1 MNVENILTNLRVLW
15 RTDRIIAD
23 IHMRHLL
30 MGIGLRALAALI
42 AGFGLMMLQL
52 AAYFALVQFW
62 SAISA
67 AAVLGAF
74 DFVIAVVLFVLAARP
89 AAGRELALA
98 TEIHDSSMEALQLEA
113 RALQS
118 QLTGMIQH
126 PLNGILPS
134 LIVPL
139 ITVIIRSLKTRVAAP
154 VPTEA
159 TSQK

>member
-1 MNVENILTNLRVLW
+1 MNIENILTNLRVLW

-23 IHMRHLL
+23 IRMRHLL
-30 MGIGLRALAALI
+30 MGLGLRALAALI

-52 AAYFALVQFW
+52 AVYFALVQVW

-67 AAVLGAF
+67 AAILGAF
-74 DFVIAVVLFVLAARP
+74 DFALAAGLFWLASRP
-89 AAGRELALA
+89 PAGRELALA
-98 TEIHDSSMEALQLEA
+98 TEIHDSSVAALQLEA

-118 QLTGMIQH
+118 QLTGMVQH

-139 ITVIIRSLKTRVAAP
+139 ITIIIRSLRARATP
-154 VPTEA
+154 VPAAAE
-159 TSQK
+159 QK